1 MSHEDNRESSLQ
13 DKLISLLESTGSDIG
28 RLSATCCQPNKSER
42 MQALLRSYKL
52 VSQPNEE
59 DSYADRLIEFVEET
73 GGIVGS
79 MHATCCT
86 PDREEIYQRLL
97 NQVNQIFM
105 LAWQLKGGSH
115 E

>member
-1 MSHEDNRESSLQ
+1 MSHEDNRERSLQ

-28 RLSATCCQPNKSER
+28 RLSATCCQPNKSKR
-42 MQALLRSYKL
+42 MQALLRSYKM
-52 VSQPNEE
+52 VSQPNQE
-59 DSYADRLIEFVEET
+59 DSYDRLIEFVEKT

-79 MHATCCT
+79 MHVTCCS

-105 LAWQLKGGSH
+105 LAWQLKGVSH